1 MHGGWVCHAHGGRAP
16 QVRAAARR
24 RLEMQY
30 VQAYVHS
37 RFGRIWRAAFLAA
50 FASLGPAPSGA
61 GYPPLKPRP
70 GGRDG
75 EPAGQ
80 GGERPWTW

>member
-1 MHGGWVCHAHGGRAP
+1 MAAGCATRMAAGPRRYVP
-16 QVRAAARR
+16 LPAAAW
-24 RLEMQY
+24 MQY

-37 RFGRIWRAAFLAA
+37 RSGRIWRAAFLAA
-50 FASLGPAPSGA
+50 FAGLGPAPSGA

>member
-50 FASLGPAPSGA
+50 FAGLGPARGRLSPTLA
-61 GYPPLKPRP
+61 PPGRPGRRTRRP
-70 GGRDG
+70 GG
-75 EPAGQ
+75 
-80 GGERPWTW
+80 

>member
-1 MHGGWVCHAHGGRAP
+1 M
-16 QVRAAARR
+16 AAGCATRMAAGPRRYVPLPRR

-50 FASLGPAPSGA
+50 FAGLGPAPSGA
-61 GYPPLKPRP
+61 GYPPLTPRP